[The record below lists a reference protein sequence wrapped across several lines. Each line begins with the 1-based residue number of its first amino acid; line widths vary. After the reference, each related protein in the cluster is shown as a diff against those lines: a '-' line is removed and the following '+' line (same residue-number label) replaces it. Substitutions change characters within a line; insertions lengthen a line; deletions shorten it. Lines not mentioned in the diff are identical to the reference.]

1 MNFTSTNSKIAKD
14 TISDMYNIPLDLSLR
29 YPPNINPINPPII
42 PSVKV
47 MGIRNRMSGNIGEM
61 DSTNSLNIREG
72 IKCNRSTAK
81 CSACLL
87 KKNTNIKF
95 SNKDK
100 KRYTMNPMKK
110 LFLCFNNLTPPKIT
124 TNKCNFTL
132 KHQLIPLFRKVFLFN
147 YPASLA
153 T

>member
-1 MNFTSTNSKIAKD
+1 MGMKFTSTNSKIAKD
-14 TISDMYNIPLDLSLR
+14 IISDMKKIPLDLSLR

-42 PSVKV
+42 PSVKAI
-47 MGIRNRMSGNIGEM
+47 GIRNSMSGNIGEI

-87 KKNTNIKF
+87 NKNTNNKF
-95 SNKDK
+95 SNEDK
-100 KRYTMNPMKK
+100 KRKTKNPMKK
-110 LFLCFNNLTPPKIT
+110 LFLYFNKLTPPKT
-124 TNKCNFTL
+124 STNKCNFTL
-132 KHQLIPLFRKVFLFN
+132 K
-147 YPASLA
+147 